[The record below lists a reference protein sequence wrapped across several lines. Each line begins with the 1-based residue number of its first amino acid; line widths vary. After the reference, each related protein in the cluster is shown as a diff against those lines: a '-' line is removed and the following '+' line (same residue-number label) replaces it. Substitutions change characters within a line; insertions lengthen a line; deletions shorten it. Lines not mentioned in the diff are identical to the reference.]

1 MSEIQ
6 VDLNAQIVSFW
17 IAVALGAV
25 LCVLYDAFKFVRLLF
40 RSGKTAIFAQDLA
53 WWLITALVTY
63 VLLLV
68 RCKGVVR
75 SYAVIGEVVGFAGY
89 RFTVSRLTEKPLKKL
104 AKILRAVYVYIK
116 NRILLPVTAAVVKII
131 KWIEKIFKKFI
142 NFLKNHL
149 KQSVKIVYNSRKY
162 VRKRPKK

>member
-6 VDLNAQIVSFW
+6 VDLNGQIVSFW

-25 LCVLYDAFKFVRLLF
+25 LCVLYDVLKFARLVF
-40 RSGKTAIFAQDLA
+40 RSGKTAVFVQDLA
-53 WWLITALVTY
+53 WWTVTALATY

-75 SYAVIGEVVGFAGY
+75 SYAVIGEVVGFAAY
-89 RFTVSRLTEKPLKKL
+89 RFTVSRVAEKPLKKL
-104 AKILRAVYVYIK
+104 ALAVRAAARFVETKILAPI
-116 NRILLPVTAAVVKII
+116 TAAVKKII
-131 KWIEKIFKKFI
+131 RWIEKILKKFT

-149 KQSVKIVYNSRKY
+149 KQSVKMLYNPHKNG
-162 VRKRPKK
+162 RKRPKK

>member
-17 IAVALGAV
+17 VAVALGAT
-25 LCVLYDAFKFVRLLF
+25 LCVLYDVFKFVRLLF
-40 RSGKTAIFAQDLA
+40 RSGKTAIFVQDIA
-53 WWLITALVTY
+53 WWLITALATY
-63 VLLLV
+63 ILLLV

-89 RFTVSRLTEKPLKKL
+89 RFTVSRLTEIPLKNF
-104 AKILRAVYVYIK
+104 AKALRAAYVYIK
-116 NRILLPVTAAVVKII
+116 TKILAPVTVTVMKII
-131 KWIEKIFKKFI
+131 RWIEKIFKKFI

-149 KQSVKIVYNSRKY
+149 KQSVKMVYNPHEY